1 MILILSNKY
10 DVTVDFVVK
19 ELQQRN
25 YPYLR
30 LNTEDLLNID
40 VTTKLPDFSIIV
52 EKDGEVIDLTERVGA
67 VWYRRPGKPFE
78 FSDEEKKPDPGT
90 VEYIREQW
98 GAWIQ
103 SLQTIQ
109 GITWVNPHD
118 ANQRMESKIHQL
130 RLAHKIG
137 FRIPETV
144 VTNSGPAVQEIF
156 EEQDGSVI
164 SKALSSPII
173 SESEQDEFVFSVHLD
188 EPPSEDDESLKVC
201 PTIFQ
206 EPLLPKTDYRV
217 TVIGDSVLPVRIEGM
232 DEIDVPVDW
241 RTLKDEVQFVEDDLP
256 EHIEELCRSY
266 VAQNGLVFG
275 AIDLVKFDDEFVFLE
290 INPNGEWG
298 WLQKPW
304 GVPIAENLT
313 DYLVNH
319 DDKQGLIN

>member
-19 ELQQRN
+19 ELQRRD

-30 LNTEDLLNID
+30 LNTEDLADID
-40 VTTKLPDFSIIV
+40 VTTRLPDLSIVV
-52 EKDGEVIDLTERVGA
+52 EKDGRVVDLTESVGA

-78 FSDEEKKPDPGT
+78 FAEEVEKPDSGT

-98 GAWIQ
+98 GAWVQ
-103 SLQTIQ
+103 SLETVQ
-109 GITWVNPHD
+109 GITWVNPPA
-118 ANQRMESKIHQL
+118 ANERMESKVHQL
-130 RLAHKIG
+130 RMADKIG
-137 FRIPETV
+137 FRIPDTV
-144 VTNSGPAVQEIF
+144 VTNSGSAVTEMF

-173 SESEQDEFVFSVHLD
+173 SESEQDEFVFSVHLE

-206 EPLLPKTDYRV
+206 ESLLPKTDYRV
-217 TVIGDSVLPVRIEGM
+217 TVIGDTVLPVRIEGV
-232 DEIDVPVDW
+232 DEADVPVDW
-241 RTLKDEVQFVEDDLP
+241 RTLKDEVQFIEDTLP
-256 EHIEELCRSY
+256 ESVEELCRNY

-275 AIDLVKFDDEFVFLE
+275 AIDLVKVGGEFVFLE

-304 GVPIAENLT
+304 DVPIAQNLT
-313 DYLVNH
+313 DYLTAH
-319 DDKQGLIN
+319 DNKQGSSN